1 MKREVLFEAVRD
13 EGGHLF
19 LSITDTRIN
28 IRMHPRFWR
37 NLIKS
42 FRRYRGKDEYF
53 YPEDLER
60 SDQVIE
66 MVKAT
71 LEKRRTRR

>member
-1 MKREVLFEAVRD
+1 MKREVLLEAVRD

-19 LSITDTRIN
+19 LSITKTRISM
-28 IRMHPRFWR
+28 RMHPRFWR

-42 FRRYRGKDEYF
+42 FRRYRGRGEYF

-71 LEKRRTRR
+71 LEKPPTKR

>member
-19 LSITDTRIN
+19 LSITKTRISM
-28 IRMHPRFWR
+28 RRSPRFWKK
-37 NLIKS
+37 LIK
-42 FRRYRGKDEYF
+42 RIERLRGKGEYF
-53 YPEDLER
+53 HAEDLER

-66 MVKAT
+66 MIKAA
-71 LEKRRTRR
+71 LEKRPTKR